1 MLGTIVKIL
10 MISIGYKIKKKDREK
25 NMKFN
30 KWLFAMTLS
39 VSCVATAVPCIHAEA
54 VTAKKTETTKTNTTT
69 KTTNNKTTNN
79 KTTTVQKKQVVISD
93 YSAIFDANYYYNTYP
108 DLQAAFG
115 KDDAKLFEHFVKCG
129 MKEGRVGNADFNVK
143 AYMKNN
149 LDLVG
154 LFKADDL
161 TEYYAH
167 YANNGKAE
175 GRIAQY
181 QANQAP
187 REGVLATHTTYY
199 DPKESRAIN
208 VELAASR
215 INGMVIEPGKV
226 FSYSDSVGRRTVEN
240 GYVDG
245 PSFANGKEV
254 SSIGGG
260 ICQVSSTLY
269 VSMLLS
275 GIEPIE
281 HHYHGLPVDYVPK
294 GLDASIAENV
304 QDLRFK
310 NNSAYNVVIEASAKD
325 GVLTVSLL
333 RG

>member
-1 MLGTIVKIL
+1 MKINKRIIALSL
-10 MISIGYKIKKKDREK
+10 MTSCLSFCLSSIQ
-25 NMKFN
+25 
-30 KWLFAMTLS
+30 T
-39 VSCVATAVPCIHAEA
+39 EA
-54 VTAKKTETTKTNTTT
+54 AFVKKTEVK
-69 KTTNNKTTNN
+69 K
-79 KTTTVQKKQVVISD
+79 VQEQKKKLDIAD
-93 YSAIFDANYYYNTYP
+93 YSEIFDADYYYSMYP
-108 DLQAAFG
+108 DLQVALG
-115 KDDAKLFEHFVKCG
+115 KDEKALFHHFVTCG
-129 MKEGRVGNADFNVK
+129 MKEGRSGNAAFNVK

-167 YANNGKAE
+167 YANAGKSE

-181 QANQAP
+181 QNGQAP
-187 REGVLATHTTYY
+187 AEGVLATHTTYY
-199 DPKESRAIN
+199 DVAEQRAIN

-215 INGMVIEPGKV
+215 INGMVIEPKKS
-226 FSYSDSVGRRTVEN
+226 FSYSDSVGTRTVEN

-245 PSFANGKEV
+245 PSIANGKEV

-260 ICQVSSTLY
+260 ICQVSSNLY
-269 VSMLLS
+269 VSMLLA
-275 GIEPIE
+275 GIEPSE

-294 GLDASIAENV
+294 GLDAAIAENYL
-304 QDLRFK
+304 DLRFT
-310 NNSAYNVVIEASAKD
+310 NNFTYNIVIEAIAKD